1 MYILKHNFL
10 LQAPRGLVFVF
21 TMFRKTRWFPERAM
35 RVEIVKML
43 VQPSVQV
50 EQCLLIQAHVTLVT
64 FAPVAVL
71 NSGSVPRARGEGHD
85 KLEFV

>member
-1 MYILKHNFL
+1 
-10 LQAPRGLVFVF
+10 
-21 TMFRKTRWFPERAM
+21 M

-43 VQPSVQV
+43 VQPPVQV

>member
-1 MYILKHNFL
+1 
-10 LQAPRGLVFVF
+10 
-21 TMFRKTRWFPERAM
+21 M
-35 RVEIVKML
+35 RIEIVKM
-43 VQPSVQV
+43 QPPVQV

-71 NSGSVPRARGEGHD
+71 NSGFVQRARGEGYN